1 MSLSIVTSCLTCR
14 KRLWLLST
22 MLSRMSKDTC
32 CIEASVGLAL
42 TKLAIWGRKKGKGE
56 GEREGGNG

>member
-1 MSLSIVTSCLTCR
+1 MSRSIVISCLTSR

-32 CIEASVGLAL
+32 CIDASVSLAL
-42 TKLAIWGRKKGKGE
+42 TKLAI
-56 GEREGGNG
+56 

>member
-14 KRLWLLST
+14 KRPWLLST

-32 CIEASVGLAL
+32 CMEASAGLAL
-42 TKLAIWGRKKGKGE
+42 TKPAI
-56 GEREGGNG
+56 